1 MNNFRQIVTL
11 LDGYKLRNIDVLGND
26 NSNSRFTELY
36 HLLKDE
42 TITTDEQAA
51 VHFYGDNATP
61 LDIKY
66 RVFKSEFKKRLLTTL
81 LFIDTDDERLS
92 EFERVRYQS
101 SQEWTSIEIL
111 FKRDISYAAIPLA
124 EKLLNSCIKYE
135 ITDLTVK
142 ILERLKGIYATLI
155 GDKKKYQDYKE
166 KFYLYK
172 EVLEAEYLAKEAFQE
187 IRIDYVK
194 SIAYQPEKAIA
205 AQAALDKLKPFLKK
219 YDSITLLHFSNS
231 VKISIHQITRNHQG
245 VLEVCEEAIHL
256 IKQKP
261 FDAKNAISIYQNQ
274 KIIALMML
282 KRYEECNI
290 ALAEGLILQRI
301 GHFNWFK
308 TMEHKMMLAFHTAAY
323 TEGYDTFLTITKVK
337 QFKDLR
343 GHSAEIWQVFKAY
356 LHVLS
361 AMGETPVVDKKD
373 MNDKGF
379 YRIDK
384 IFNDFD
390 VSNHDKKGMNVTI
403 LIAKIVLAIVDKNEK
418 EKDKLNDQ
426 IEAIKKYLVRNI
438 PKSDAAGYRTNQFIK
453 VLLEIP
459 KTGFIRTLLERRTRD
474 LIADIA
480 SVPYNIVEAGY
491 KVEVVPYEILWGK
504 LLPFISPENFKG
516 LIAKMKKQ
524 KPVISD

>member
-1 MNNFRQIVTL
+1 MNSFRQIATL

-26 NSNSRFTELY
+26 DSTSRFTELY
-36 HLLKDE
+36 RLLKDE

-51 VHFYGDNATP
+51 IHFYGKDAKPT
-61 LDIKY
+61 DIKY
-66 RVFKSEFKKRLLTTL
+66 RVFKSEFKEKLLNTL
-81 LFIDTDDERLS
+81 LFIDPNNENLP
-92 EFERVRYQS
+92 EYEKIVYQS
-101 SQEWTSIEIL
+101 TREWTAIEIL
-111 FKRDISYAAIPLA
+111 FKRALSYAAIPLA
-124 EKLLNSCIKYE
+124 ERLLTTCKKYE

-142 ILERLKGIYATLI
+142 ILERLKGVYATLI
-155 GDKKKYQDYKE
+155 GDRKKYTVCKKDFWHYKA
-166 KFYLYK
+166 
-172 EVLEAEYLAKEAFQE
+172 VLDAEYLAKEAFHE
-187 IRIDYVK
+187 MRIEYVK
-194 SIAYQPEKAIA
+194 SNAYRPENTTKAKSLLESLNPYLEKYNSCNLHHFAFLVESFQHQVINDYQSTLDVSEKAI
-205 AQAALDKLKPFLKK
+205 
-219 YDSITLLHFSNS
+219 HFM
-231 VKISIHQITRNHQG
+231 T
-245 VLEVCEEAIHL
+245 
-256 IKQKP
+256 QKP
-261 FDAKNAISIYQNQ
+261 FGLKNAISIYQNQ
-274 KIIALMML
+274 KIIALLML
-282 KRYEECNI
+282 KRYDECK
-290 ALAEGLILQRI
+290 LAVDEGLMMQEF
-301 GHFNWFK
+301 GSFNWFV
-308 TMEHKMMLAFHTAAY
+308 TMEHKIMLAFHTAAY
-323 TEGYDTFLTITKVK
+323 TEGYNTYLEVINIK

-361 AMGETPVVDKKD
+361 ALGETPVVDKKD
-373 MNDKGF
+373 INDKGF

-426 IEAIKKYLVRNI
+426 IDAIKKYLVRNI
-438 PKSDAAGYRTNQFIK
+438 PKSDAAGYRANQFIK

-491 KVEVVPYEILWGK
+491 KVEVVPYDILWGK
-504 LLPFISPENFKG
+504 LLPFITPENFKG

-524 KPVISD
+524 KKL

>member
-26 NSNSRFTELY
+26 DSTSRFTELY
-36 HLLKDE
+36 RLLKDE

-51 VHFYGDNATP
+51 IHFYGKDAKPT
-61 LDIKY
+61 DTKY
-66 RVFKSEFKKRLLTTL
+66 RVFKSAFKEKLLNTL
-81 LFIDTDDERLS
+81 LFIDPNNTAIDE
-92 EFERVRYQS
+92 FGKAAYQS
-101 SQEWTSIEIL
+101 TREWTAIEIL
-111 FKRDISYAAIPLA
+111 FKRTLSYAALPLA
-124 EKLLNSCIKYE
+124 ERLLTTCIKYE

-155 GDKKKYQDYKE
+155 GDRKKYQDYKE
-166 KFYLYK
+166 KFWYYK
-172 EVLEAEYLAKEAFQE
+172 GVLEAEYLAKEAFQE
-187 IRIDYVK
+187 LRIEYVNSTAYRPEN
-194 SIAYQPEKAIA
+194 SIKAKNL
-205 AQAALDKLKPFLKK
+205 LDSLKPFLEA
-219 YDSITLLHFSNS
+219 YNSCQLHHFAFLVENFMF
-231 VKISIHQITRNHQG
+231 QITNDYQG
-245 VLEVCEEAIHL
+245 TLETSEKAIQFMN
-256 IKQKP
+256 QKP
-261 FDAKNAISIYQNQ
+261 FGLKNAISIYQNQ
-274 KIIALMML
+274 KIIALLML
-282 KRYEECNI
+282 RRYEECKL
-290 ALAEGLILQRI
+290 ALEVGLDMQEF
-301 GHFNWFK
+301 GSFNWFA
-308 TMEHKMMLAFHTAAY
+308 TMQSKMMLAFHTAAY
-323 TEGYDTFLTITKVK
+323 TEGYNTYLEVINIK
-337 QFKDLR
+337 QFKDLK
-343 GHSAEIWQVFKAY
+343 GHNAEIWQIFKAY

-361 AMGETPVVDKKD
+361 ALGETPVVDKKD

-426 IEAIKKYLVRNI
+426 IDAIKKYLVRNI

-491 KVEVVPYEILWGK
+491 KVEVVPYDILWGK

-524 KPVISD
+524 KKL

>member
-1 MNNFRQIVTL
+1 MDTLRQIVTL

-26 NSNSRFTELY
+26 DSKSRYSEFY
-36 HLLKDE
+36 RLLKDE
-42 TITTDEQAA
+42 IIMTDEQATF
-51 VHFYGDNATP
+51 HFYGPKAKPTDV
-61 LDIKY
+61 KY
-66 RVFKSEFKKRLLTTL
+66 RVFKGEFKERLLNTL
-81 LFIDTDDERLS
+81 LFIDPNNSMIDEFGKILYQSTREWTAIEIMFKRALGRAATPYAERL
-92 EFERVRYQS
+92 
-101 SQEWTSIEIL
+101 
-111 FKRDISYAAIPLA
+111 LA
-124 EKLLNSCIKYE
+124 TCIKYE

-142 ILERLKGIYATLI
+142 ILERLKGIYATSI
-155 GDKKKYQDYKE
+155 GDKKKYQEYRE
-166 KFYLYK
+166 KFWHYKAVLDAESLAKDAFHELRIESVNSTHYKSELAVKAKALLDDLSPYLEKYK
-172 EVLEAEYLAKEAFQE
+172 STALHHFAFLVESFMHQTKKDYQSTLEASD
-187 IRIDYVK
+187 R
-194 SIAYQPEKAIA
+194 AIA
-205 AQAALDKLKPFLKK
+205 FM
-219 YDSITLLHFSNS
+219 
-231 VKISIHQITRNHQG
+231 R
-245 VLEVCEEAIHL
+245 
-256 IKQKP
+256 QKP
-261 FDAKNAISIYQNQ
+261 FGLNNSISIFQNQ
-274 KIIALMML
+274 KTIALLML
-282 KRYEECNI
+282 RRYDECKE
-290 ALAEGLILQRI
+290 ALEIGLSIQEY
-301 GHFNWFK
+301 GSFNWFT
-308 TMEHKMMLAFHTAAY
+308 TMESKMMLAFHTAAY

-361 AMGETPVVDKKD
+361 ALGETPVVDKKD

-426 IEAIKKYLVRNI
+426 IDAIKKYLVRNI

-491 KVEVVPYEILWGK
+491 KVEVVPYDILWGK

-524 KPVISD
+524 KKL